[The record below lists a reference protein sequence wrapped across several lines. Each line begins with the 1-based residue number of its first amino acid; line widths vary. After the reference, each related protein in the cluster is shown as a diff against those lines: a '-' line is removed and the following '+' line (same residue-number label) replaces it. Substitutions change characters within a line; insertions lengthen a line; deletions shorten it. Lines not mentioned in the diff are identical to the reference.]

1 MWTKALV
8 VLLVLGLAGCG
19 GNSPNSPSPT
29 AGSGSGSG
37 APTSVAIAAGVD
49 LMKLKATGTFG
60 LTANYSNGS
69 AGSVQ
74 GTWRSDNPS
83 VATVDTTGRVTA
95 TGAGETNIVG
105 EFQGLRA
112 TQPLRVVPDYQGR
125 WNGDFSVTG
134 CTADGDFQRGNFCAE
149 FPTPDLFALTMGLT
163 QNRDAVN
170 GSSDFGDLPGPV
182 QGSIRTSGHLMLS
195 ASFTFPDDDI
205 AVDVTL
211 TDWEALTTDNERMTG
226 RFAFAVRASRL
237 QGTARIECDLRS
249 FGKTSTTPV
258 AAQSRAG
265 GRIFP
270 DAVSRAV
277 RRR

>member
-1 MWTKALV
+1 MRTKALV

-29 AGSGSGSG
+29 AASGSG

-74 GTWRSDNPS
+74 GAWRSDNPS

-95 TGAGETNIVG
+95 TGAGETNIVA

-149 FPTPDLFALTMGLT
+149 FPTADLFVLTMGLT
-163 QNRDAVN
+163 QNRDAVY
-170 GSSDFGDLPGPV
+170 GPSDFGDLARPGAGV
-182 QGSIRTSGHLMLS
+182 DSHERTPHAVGELHSSG
-195 ASFTFPDDDI
+195 
-205 AVDVTL
+205 
-211 TDWEALTTDNERMTG
+211 G
-226 RFAFAVRASRL
+226 
-237 QGTARIECDLRS
+237 
-249 FGKTSTTPV
+249 
-258 AAQSRAG
+258 
-265 GRIFP
+265 
-270 DAVSRAV
+270 
-277 RRR
+277 

>member
-1 MWTKALV
+1 MWRKAFV
-8 VLLVLGLAGCG
+8 VILLLGPAGCG
-19 GNSPNSPSPT
+19 GNSPSGPSQTP
-29 AGSGSGSG
+29 ASG

-60 LTANYSNGS
+60 LTANYSNGN

-95 TGAGETNIVG
+95 TGTGETNIVG

-149 FPTPDLFALTMGLT
+149 FPTADLFALTMGLT

-182 QGSIRTSGHLMLS
+182 QGSIRMSGHLMLS

-205 AVDVTL
+205 VVDVTL

-237 QGTARIECDLRS
+237 QGTARIECDLRT

-270 DAVSRAV
+270 DAVRRAV

>member
-1 MWTKALV
+1 MWTKAFV

-19 GNSPNSPSPT
+19 GNSPNGPSPT
-29 AGSGSGSG
+29 PGPGPG

-60 LTANYSNGS
+60 LTANYSNGN

-134 CTADGDFQRGNFCAE
+134 CTADGDFQRGNFCSE

-170 GSSDFGDLPGPV
+170 GSSDFGDLSGPV
-182 QGSIRTSGHLMLS
+182 QGAIRMSGHLMLS
-195 ASFTFPDDDI
+195 ASFTIPEDDI
-205 AVDVTL
+205 VVDVTL
-211 TDWEALTTDNERMTG
+211 TDWEALTSDNERMTG

-237 QGTARIECDLRS
+237 QGTARIECDLRT

-270 DAVSRAV
+270 DAVRRAV
-277 RRR
+277 GRR

>member
-1 MWTKALV
+1 MMWTKAFV
-8 VLLVLGLAGCG
+8 VLLILGLAGCG
-19 GNSPNSPSPT
+19 GNSPNGPSPT
-29 AGSGSGSG
+29 PGPGPD

-83 VATVDTTGRVTA
+83 VATVDNTGRVTA

-125 WNGDFSVTG
+125 WNGDYTVTR

-149 FPTPDLFALTMGLT
+149 FPTANLFALTMGLT

-170 GSSDFGDLPGPV
+170 GPSDFGDLPGPV
-182 QGSIRTSGHLMLS
+182 QGLIRTSGHLMLS
-195 ASFTFPDDDI
+195 ANFTVPEDDVVI
-205 AVDVTL
+205 DVTL

-226 RFAFAVRASRL
+226 RFAMVIRASGL
-237 QGTARIECDLRS
+237 QGTVRIDFDLRI
-249 FGKTSTTPV
+249 FGKTSATPI
-258 AAQSRAG
+258 AAESRD
-265 GRIFP
+265 GRRMFL
-270 DAVSRAV
+270 DAV
-277 RRR
+277 RRAVGRR